1 MARDHARVNVT
12 IWGDPN
18 FRRLP
23 PAAQH
28 LYLLL
33 WTSPELTYAGTHDW
47 RPARL
52 TGRAEGW
59 TRADVEAA
67 ADCLAAR
74 HFLVIDND
82 VEEVLIRSWIR
93 WDGLMK
99 QPRMA
104 ISCTTAYA
112 AAASDT
118 LKAVIVHQLHA
129 EKERQPD
136 LTCWADPRVQEVL
149 THPSIDPK
157 TLPTPDDPFGDGVGH
172 GFRIDLAQMQ
182 GKVSGSVSVPPTPA
196 PAPTPNSSP
205 PSAGKP
211 APSSA
216 DAADEKNNRDDIKA
230 LCKHL
235 SKNLTAN
242 DVKHTIGKGWHDAA
256 RLILDRDGRDLNEAH
271 RLIDWATSDPFWKTN
286 VLSMPK
292 FREKYDQ
299 LRLKAQAQPG
309 NVNRLPSAG
318 PTPGT
323 PEFDAL
329 PFEEQARITARRNQA
344 WRTNL

>member
-33 WTSPELTYAGTHDW
+33 WTSPGLTYAGTHDW
-47 RPARL
+47 RPARI

-67 ADCLAAR
+67 AACLAAR
-74 HFLVIDND
+74 HFLVIDED

-112 AAASDT
+112 DVASDT

-129 EKERQPD
+129 EKDRQPD

-149 THPSIDPK
+149 THPSVDPK

-172 GFRIDLAQMQ
+172 GFGIGLAQTQ

-196 PAPTPNSSP
+196 PTPSPNSS
-205 PSAGKP
+205 
-211 APSSA
+211 SSSPA
-216 DAADEKNNRDDIKA
+216 DAADEETIRDDVQA
-230 LCKHL
+230 LCDHL
-235 SKNLTAN
+235 SRNLTAN
-242 DVKHTIGKGWHDAA
+242 DVKHTVNKGWHTAA
-256 RLILDRDGRDLNEAH
+256 RLLLDRDQRNPQEAH
-271 RLIDWATSDPFWKTN
+271 HLIDWATNDTFWRTN
-286 VLSMPK
+286 ILSLPK

-299 LRLKAQAQPG
+299 LRLKAQEGNGFGRPAPQRPG
-309 NVNRLPSAG
+309 EALWDLPA
-318 PTPGT
+318 TGT
-323 PEFDAL
+323 D
-329 PFEEQARITARRNQA
+329 R
-344 WRTNL
+344 